1 MQHLKPSSAPDQS
14 KDKLAD
20 YYAQQID
27 QDMEELWKSGEW
39 NGMSRNSRVFG
50 MHISAHRINDFSDE
64 ISSC

>member
-1 MQHLKPSSAPDQS
+1 MQHIKPSSAPNQL

-39 NGMSRNSRVFG
+39 NEQKLVSLRDAHSRTPYK
-50 MHISAHRINDFSDE
+50 
-64 ISSC
+64 